1 MGGFGQVMKTMM
13 NWQPSGSPAW
23 QRQQQQKVQQAQ
35 EDRAAQQA
43 DIAMHEHLVNEIGAL
58 PVVHGMVKEQQQ
70 LTAPAAQPPDQ
81 IQQSSPAPS
90 SAASGDPSQSVDPA
104 LTRGG
109 YTPAPAPSGGSPVSS
124 QQIAQQMTPPWA
136 SGDSS
141 NMLDAQGNP
150 NPGATAYDLRGPA
163 AIGDP
168 GGSGSVISQQM
179 MRAAMPGPLT
189 GNVTIVRKADPQST
203 VSWKDHQGNQVQY
216 ELPSPDSQRWNQM
229 MRLRTQSLQQQSQAE
244 AQGKLDAQNQQRE
257 QYGTPL
263 SGDLAQQ
270 YGVDPDQKFLPM
282 EKVQLATR
290 YFPVVG
296 AGVRGNATVDAAGL
310 RAAATNYKTDLDS
323 TTKQAIADQAS
334 MDRQD
339 ALDHRDKW
347 QQAIVA
353 AKNSGQSNLDARA
366 FLAGSSRDMAL
377 HTALLGD
384 ISKESQRQMLA
395 QSLLAAGPDGQ
406 PLTKDG
412 DQFPDPFSGRT
423 MTMNV
428 AQRIR
433 LKSALNQS
441 QSTVAGYQNAAADL
455 ESRRD
460 QILNRFGAPAGN
472 GSSPLL
478 WRGSGPA
485 PPGSV
490 PAPAGGSSDAPAAAA
505 PTGPSSNVD
514 SSAPA
519 AGPGS
524 ANWAPRGRGVQKVAD
539 YVNAAS
545 RAAAAPHT
553 PPSGRPANWADAARA
568 EVGSSAAL
576 PGRAAPTPTAGAP
589 AKPQAKVASNAQ
601 VQVYAQK
608 KGITPAA
615 ALKEFQD
622 SGYTVQ

>member
-1 MGGFGQVMKTMM
+1 MGGFGQVMKNMM

-58 PVVHGMVKEQQQ
+58 PVVHGMVKEQQP

-81 IQQSSPAPS
+81 IQQGDSTSPSSSSPGPTDATS
-90 SAASGDPSQSVDPA
+90 S
-104 LTRGG
+104 GG
-109 YTPAPAPSGGSPVSS
+109 YVNS

-229 MRLRTQSLQQQSQAE
+229 MRIRTQSLQQQSQAE

-353 AKNSGQSNLDARA
+353 AKNSGQGNLNARA

-406 PLTKDG
+406 PVTKDG

-423 MTMNV
+423 MTMNT

-472 GSSPLL
+472 GTGGALL

-485 PPGSV
+485 PQGSV

-545 RAAAAPHT
+545 RAAAAPHP
-553 PPSGRPANWADAARA
+553 PPSGPPANWADAARA

-576 PGRAAPTPTAGAP
+576 PGRAAPTPTAGAL
-589 AKPQAKVASNAQ
+589 ARPQAKVASNAQ